1 MKSEWR
7 CANCSSAAHV
17 YYALQTDSS
26 SECIQIVTS
35 LIQASAFPG
44 QDKWLQLDRALSPVA
59 EHLEAQGFLARRPGS
74 GSDSAARAREHSA

>member
-1 MKSEWR
+1 MYS
-7 CANCSSAAHV
+7 
-17 YYALQTDSS
+17 DSDFFDS
-26 SECIQIVTS
+26 GFCV
-35 LIQASAFPG
+35 FPG